1 MPVQVRL
8 PHALA
13 DLTGGERQTSVEAG
27 AAGAEPTVSGLVAVL
42 DARYPGAA
50 ARLLDE
56 SGLRRYVNVYVNG
69 RDVRLGAGLATPLH
83 EGDAVWIL
91 PSSSGGMPASLGMWP
106 SSRQES
112 SA

>member
-8 PHALA
+8 PQALA

-27 AAGAEPTVSGLVAVL
+27 AVGVEPTVSGLVAGL
-42 DARYPGAA
+42 DTRYPGVAS
-50 ARLLDE
+50 RLLDE

-69 RDVRLGAGLATPLH
+69 RDIRLGDGLGTVLRP
-83 EGDAVWIL
+83 GDAVWIL
-91 PSSSGGMPASLGMWP
+91 PASSGGMPASLGMWP

-112 SA
+112 SG